1 MRPVGFSTT
10 PNLVL
15 RLPMWRSRLMLFLLF
30 FVFMMLLL
38 RAFWI
43 QGPGNAFYEAKG
55 VRGTQRELELPA
67 SRGKILDRN
76 GQVIATSL
84 EAKSVIAYNDTVP
97 DDLAAD
103 KVQKLA
109 SLLQMSE
116 SDLRK
121 KLKEERKQIFL
132 KRQVDPAV
140 AQQIKQ
146 LEIPGIGLNNEYRRF
161 YPEGEAMAH
170 VVGFTNVNDKGQ
182 EGMELSREKDLAG
195 HPGQRRVVVDRLGR
209 VVDEMA
215 ILQLP
220 QNGKDLNLSIDS
232 KIQFLAYNAV
242 KDAVEKHHAKA
253 GGAVVLD
260 TQTGEILALANYP
273 SYNPNDRRVL
283 TGEQLR
289 NRVLTDTFEPGSTM
303 KPLTIAI
310 ALEKGA
316 VKPDTNMA
324 IGAKSLIGPK
334 PITDTH
340 PYGNL
345 TVSQIIQ
352 KSSNIGTAKIAMNS
366 LSAEEMWDFFTAVGF
381 GQAPKIGFP
390 GAVAGTVHPFK
401 KWMPTDQARI
411 AFGYGISASLFQVAR
426 AYTVFARDGELVPL
440 TIERSPEFKPGTK
453 VLSPKTAIEMR
464 AMMESV
470 TEPGGTAIKAQ
481 AEGFR
486 VGGKTGTAHKL
497 VGKGY
502 GNKYRAYFAGLA
514 PISAPRI
521 VVAVMIDEPTGGS
534 HYGGDVA
541 APVFSTIVSETLHTL
556 NVLPDNKVKQM
567 VLQDKSPHEIQSAN
581 AQAQHVVLKR

>member
-1 MRPVGFSTT
+1 MRPVGFSTS

-30 FVFMMLLL
+30 FVFMLLL
-38 RAFWI
+38 IRAFWI

-55 VRGTQRELELPA
+55 IRGTQRELELPA

-97 DDLAAD
+97 DDLSAE
-103 KVQKLA
+103 KVKSLA
-109 SLLQMSE
+109 NLLQISE
-116 SDLRK
+116 SELRK

-140 AQQIKQ
+140 AQQIKL

-209 VVDEMA
+209 VVEEMA

-242 KDAVEKHHAKA
+242 KNAVEQHHAKA

-273 SYNPNDRRVL
+273 SYNPNDRKYL

-303 KPLTIAI
+303 KPFTVSL
-310 ALEKGA
+310 ALEKGQ
-316 VKPDTNMA
+316 VQPNTQMV
-324 IGAKSLIGPK
+324 IGAKYLIGPK

-340 PYGNL
+340 PYGVL
-345 TVSQIIQ
+345 TVAQIIQ
-352 KSSNIGTAKIAMNS
+352 KSSNIGTAKLAMNTS
-366 LSAEEMWDFFTAVGF
+366 PQEMWELYTAAGF
-381 GQAPKIGFP
+381 GEAPKIGFP
-390 GAVAGTVHPFK
+390 GAVSGTLHPYK
-401 KWMPTDQARI
+401 KWVPSDQARI
-411 AFGYGISASLFQVAR
+411 AFGYGISASLFQLAR
-426 AYTVFARDGELVPL
+426 AYTIFARDGELVPL
-440 TIERSPEFKPGTK
+440 TIERSPEVKAGTP
-453 VLSPKTAIEMR
+453 VISAKTAIEMR
-464 AMMESV
+464 SMLETV

-521 VVAVMIDEPTGGS
+521 VVAVMMDEPTGGS

-556 NVLPDNKVKQM
+556 NVLPDSKVKQM
-567 VLQDKSPHEIQSAN
+567 VLQDKTPEEIRTAN
-581 AQAQHVVLKR
+581 VQTQHVVLKR

>member
-30 FVFMMLLL
+30 FVFMLLL
-38 RAFWI
+38 IRAFWI

-97 DDLAAD
+97 DDLSAE
-103 KVQKLA
+103 KVKALA
-109 SLLQMSE
+109 NLLQMSE
-116 SDLRK
+116 TELRK

-182 EGMELSREKDLAG
+182 EGMELSREKDLAAR
-195 HPGQRRVVVDRLGR
+195 PGQRRVVVDRLGR
-209 VVDEMA
+209 VVEEMA

-242 KDAVEKHHAKA
+242 KSAVETHHAKA

-273 SYNPNDRRVL
+273 SYNPNDRKYL

-289 NRVLTDTFEPGSTM
+289 NRVLTDTFEPGSTL
-303 KPLTIAI
+303 KPITVSLS
-310 ALEKGA
+310 LEKGQ
-316 VKPDTNMA
+316 VQPNTQMA
-324 IGAKSLIGPK
+324 IGAKYLIGPK

-340 PYGNL
+340 PYGTL
-345 TVSQIIQ
+345 TVAQIIQ
-352 KSSNIGTAKIAMNS
+352 KSSNIGTAKLAMNTTPQ
-366 LSAEEMWDFFTAVGF
+366 EMWDLYTAAGF

-390 GAVAGTVHPFK
+390 GAVAGTLHPHK
-401 KWMPTDQARI
+401 KWVPSDQARI

-426 AYTVFARDGELVPL
+426 AYTIFARDGELVPL
-440 TIERSPEFKPGTK
+440 TIERSPEFKPGTP
-453 VLSPKTAIEMR
+453 VISAKTAIEMR
-464 AMMESV
+464 SMLESV

-502 GNKYRAYFAGLA
+502 GNKYRAYFVGLA

-556 NVLPDNKVKQM
+556 NVLPDAKVKQM
-567 VLQDKSPHEIQSAN
+567 VLENKTPGETRTTN
-581 AQAQHVVLKR
+581 AQAQHAVLKR

>member
-55 VRGTQRELELPA
+55 IRGTQRELELPA

-84 EAKSVIAYNDTVP
+84 EAKSIIAYNDTVP

-109 SLLQMSE
+109 SLLQISE
-116 SDLRK
+116 ADLRK
-121 KLKEERKQIFL
+121 KLREERKQVFL
-132 KRQVDPAV
+132 KRQVEPAI

-182 EGMELSREKDLAG
+182 EGMELSRESELAG
-195 HPGQRRVVVDRLGR
+195 RPGQRRVVVDRLGR
-209 VVDEMA
+209 VVEEMA

-273 SYNPNDRRVL
+273 SYNPNDRKYL

-310 ALEKGA
+310 ALEKGV
-316 VKPDTNMA
+316 VKPETNMV
-324 IGAKSLIGPK
+324 IGAKYLVGPK

-345 TVSQIIQ
+345 TVAQIIQ

-366 LSAEEMWDFFTAVGF
+366 LSAEEMWDFYTSVGF

-401 KWMPTDQARI
+401 KWVPSDQARI

-440 TIERSPEFKPGTK
+440 TIERSPDFKPGTK
-453 VLSPKTAIEMR
+453 ILSPKAAIEMR
-464 AMMESV
+464 AMLETV

-541 APVFSTIVSETLHTL
+541 APVFSTIVSETLNTL
-556 NVLPDNKVKQM
+556 NVLPDSKAKQM
-567 VLQDKSPHEIQSAN
+567 VLQDKSPEEVRTAN
-581 AQAQHVVLKR
+581 VQAQHAVLKR

>member
-1 MRPVGFSTT
+1 
-10 PNLVL
+10 
-15 RLPMWRSRLMLFLLF
+15 
-30 FVFMMLLL
+30 MLLL
-38 RAFWI
+38 IRAFWI

-55 VRGTQRELELPA
+55 IRGTQRELELPA

-97 DDLAAD
+97 DDLSAE
-103 KVQKLA
+103 KVKSLA
-109 SLLQMSE
+109 NLLQISE
-116 SDLRK
+116 SELRK

-140 AQQIKQ
+140 AQQIKL

-182 EGMELSREKDLAG
+182 EGMELSREKELAG

-209 VVDEMA
+209 VVEEMA

-242 KDAVEKHHAKA
+242 KNAVEQHHAKA

-273 SYNPNDRRVL
+273 SYNPNDRKYL

-303 KPLTIAI
+303 KPFTVSL
-310 ALEKGA
+310 ALEKRQ
-316 VKPDTNMA
+316 VQPNTQMV
-324 IGAKSLIGPK
+324 IGAKYLIGPK

-340 PYGNL
+340 PYGVL
-345 TVSQIIQ
+345 TVAQIIQ
-352 KSSNIGTAKIAMNS
+352 KSSNIGTAKLAMNTS
-366 LSAEEMWDFFTAVGF
+366 PQEMWELYTAAGF
-381 GQAPKIGFP
+381 GEAPKIGFP
-390 GAVAGTVHPFK
+390 GAVSGTLHPYK
-401 KWMPTDQARI
+401 KWVPSDQARI
-411 AFGYGISASLFQVAR
+411 AFGYGISASLFQLAR
-426 AYTVFARDGELVPL
+426 AYTIFARDGELVPL
-440 TIERSPEFKPGTK
+440 TIERSPEVKAGTP
-453 VLSPKTAIEMR
+453 VISAKTAIEMR
-464 AMMESV
+464 SMLETV

-556 NVLPDNKVKQM
+556 NVLPDSKVKQM
-567 VLQDKSPHEIQSAN
+567 VLQDKTPEEIRTAN
-581 AQAQHVVLKR
+581 VQTQHVVLKR

>member
-1 MRPVGFSTT
+1 
-10 PNLVL
+10 
-15 RLPMWRSRLMLFLLF
+15 MLFLLF
-30 FVFMMLLL
+30 FVFMLLL
-38 RAFWI
+38 IRAFWI

-97 DDLAAD
+97 DDLSAE
-103 KVQKLA
+103 KVKSLA
-109 SLLQMSE
+109 NLLQMSE
-116 SDLRK
+116 SELRK

-132 KRQVDPAV
+132 KRQVDPLV

-182 EGMELSREKDLAG
+182 EGMELSREQELAG

-209 VVDEMA
+209 VVEEMA

-242 KDAVEKHHAKA
+242 KNAVEQHHAKA

-273 SYNPNDRRVL
+273 SYNPNDRKYL

-303 KPLTIAI
+303 KPFTVSL
-310 ALEKGA
+310 ALEKGQ
-316 VKPDTNMA
+316 VQPNTQMV
-324 IGAKSLIGPK
+324 IGAKYLIGPK

-340 PYGNL
+340 PYGVL
-345 TVSQIIQ
+345 TVAQIIQ
-352 KSSNIGTAKIAMNS
+352 KSSNIGTAKLAMNTS
-366 LSAEEMWDFFTAVGF
+366 PQEMWDLYTAAGF

-390 GAVAGTVHPFK
+390 GAVAGTLHPHK
-401 KWMPTDQARI
+401 KWVPSDQARI
-411 AFGYGISASLFQVAR
+411 AFGYGVSASLFQVAR
-426 AYTVFARDGELVPL
+426 AYTIFARDGELVPL
-440 TIERSPEFKPGTK
+440 TIERSPELKPGTP
-453 VLSPKTAIEMR
+453 VISAKTAIEMR
-464 AMMESV
+464 SMLETV

-556 NVLPDNKVKQM
+556 NVLPDAKVKQM
-567 VLQDKSPHEIQSAN
+567 VLQDKTPEESRTAN
-581 AQAQHVVLKR
+581 VQAQHVGLKR

>member
-1 MRPVGFSTT
+1 VRPVGFSTS

-30 FVFMMLLL
+30 FVFMLLL
-38 RAFWI
+38 IRAFWI

-97 DDLAAD
+97 DDLSAE
-103 KVQKLA
+103 KVKSLA
-109 SLLQMSE
+109 NLLQISE
-116 SDLRK
+116 SELRK

-132 KRQVDPAV
+132 KRQVDPLV

-170 VVGFTNVNDKGQ
+170 VVGFTNVEDRGQ
-182 EGMELSREKDLAG
+182 EGMELSREKELAG

-209 VVDEMA
+209 VVEEMA

-242 KDAVEKHHAKA
+242 KNAVEQHHAKA

-273 SYNPNDRRVL
+273 SYNPNDRKYL

-303 KPLTIAI
+303 KPFTVSL
-310 ALEKGA
+310 ALEKGQ
-316 VKPDTNMA
+316 VQPNTQMV
-324 IGAKSLIGPK
+324 IGAKYLIGPK

-340 PYGNL
+340 PYGVL
-345 TVSQIIQ
+345 TVAQIIQ
-352 KSSNIGTAKIAMNS
+352 KSSNIGTAKLAMNTS
-366 LSAEEMWDFFTAVGF
+366 PQEMWDLYTAAGF

-390 GAVAGTVHPFK
+390 GAVAGTLHPYK
-401 KWMPTDQARI
+401 KWVPSDQARI
-411 AFGYGISASLFQVAR
+411 AFGYGVSASLFQVAR
-426 AYTVFARDGELVPL
+426 AYTIFARDGELVPL
-440 TIERSPEFKPGTK
+440 TIERSPEVKPGTP
-453 VLSPKTAIEMR
+453 VISAKTAIEMR
-464 AMMESV
+464 SMLETV

-556 NVLPDNKVKQM
+556 NVLPDAKVKQM
-567 VLQDKSPHEIQSAN
+567 VLQDKAPEESRTAN
-581 AQAQHVVLKR
+581 VQAQHVVLKR

>member
-55 VRGTQRELELPA
+55 IRGTQRELELPA

-84 EAKSVIAYNDTVP
+84 EAKSIIAYNDTVP

-116 SDLRK
+116 TELRK

-132 KRQVDPAV
+132 KRQVEPV
-140 AQQIKQ
+140 IAQQIKQ

-182 EGMELSREKDLAG
+182 EGMELSREVELAG
-195 HPGQRRVVVDRLGR
+195 RPGQRRVVVDRLGR
-209 VVDEMA
+209 VVEEMA

-242 KDAVEKHHAKA
+242 KDAVEKHRAKA

-273 SYNPNDRRVL
+273 SYNPNDRKYL

-310 ALEKGA
+310 ALEKGV
-316 VKPDTNMA
+316 VKPETNMV
-324 IGAKSLIGPK
+324 IGAKYLVGPK

-340 PYGNL
+340 PYANL
-345 TVSQIIQ
+345 TVAQIIQ
-352 KSSNIGTAKIAMNS
+352 KSSNIGTSKIAMNS
-366 LSAEEMWDFFTAVGF
+366 LSAEEMWDFYTSVGF

-401 KWMPTDQARI
+401 KWVPSDQARI

-440 TIERSPEFKPGTK
+440 TIERSPDFKPGIK
-453 VLSPKTAIEMR
+453 VLSPKAAIEMR
-464 AMMESV
+464 AMLETV

-521 VVAVMIDEPTGGS
+521 VVAVMIDEPTAGS

-541 APVFSTIVSETLHTL
+541 APVFSTIVSETLNTL
-556 NVLPDNKVKQM
+556 NVLPDSKAKQM
-567 VLQDKSPHEIQSAN
+567 VLQDKSPEEIRTAN